1 MSTIAREEAM
11 CHVWQEEGNSM
22 PVTPDR
28 QGWFRF
34 TVRMP
39 EDEYHALESACAK
52 LNELPNTVIRT
63 AIAKIVPTLDAVGD
77 ALPAGPGEYRVTA
90 TDVMEALA
98 QVYEQRANALRAAVQ
113 DMPEG

>member
-1 MSTIAREEAM
+1 MVCEKVMSRIGQREG
-11 CHVWQEEGNSM
+11 VIM

-39 EDEYHALESACAK
+39 EDEYRGLERACAK
-52 LNELPNTVIRT
+52 LDESPNTVIRE
-63 AIAKIVPTLDAVGD
+63 AIARIVPTLDAVGD
-77 ALPAGPGEYRVTA
+77 ALSAGPGEYRVTA
-90 TDVMEALA
+90 TEVMEALA
-98 QVYEQRANALRAAVQ
+98 QVYEQRANVLRAAVQ

>member
-1 MSTIAREEAM
+1 MVGEKVIGRIGQREG
-11 CHVWQEEGNSM
+11 VIM

-39 EDEYHALESACAK
+39 EDEYRGLERACAK
-52 LNELPNTVIRT
+52 LDESPNTVIRE
-63 AIAKIVPTLDAVGD
+63 AIARIVPTLDAVGD
-77 ALPAGPGEYRVTA
+77 ALSAGPGEYRVTA
-90 TDVMEALA
+90 TEVMEALA

-113 DMPEG
+113 AMPEG